1 VQALLDT
8 QAFYILATHGLS
20 GLPPKSQSLIANEAT
35 ELILSSASLVEIAIK
50 YAIGKLHID
59 EELAREGLHDLRIG
73 ILPFD
78 AQHAYRLFS
87 LPLHHRDPFDRMIIA
102 TALQEKLPIVTGDSA
117 FRRYKGVTL
126 IW

>member
-1 VQALLDT
+1 MQALLDT
-8 QAFYILATHGLS
+8 QAFYILATDGLS
-20 GLPPKSQSLIANEAT
+20 GLPRKSQSLIANDDT
-35 ELILSSASLVEIAIK
+35 ELLLSSASLVEIAIK
-50 YAIGKLHID
+50 YVIGKLHIN
-59 EELAREGLHDLRIG
+59 EELARQGLHDLRIG

-102 TALQEKLPIVTGDSA
+102 TALQEKLPIVTGDRV
-117 FRRYKGVTL
+117 FRRYKEVNL